1 MKLNYTI
8 GLILLMFINF
18 SIAQENTVGTIVY
31 DEAATDGGYNLIYPH
46 NQPDAF
52 LLDMCG
58 NVVHKW
64 ENADSLRPAN
74 VIYILENSDV
84 MFI

>member
-1 MKLNYTI
+1 MLATTAFAQDNTI
-8 GLILLMFINF
+8 
-18 SIAQENTVGTIVY
+18 GTIVY
-31 DEAATDGGYNLIYPH
+31 NEDATDAGFNLIYPH

-84 MFI
+84 MTTYRPADFSE